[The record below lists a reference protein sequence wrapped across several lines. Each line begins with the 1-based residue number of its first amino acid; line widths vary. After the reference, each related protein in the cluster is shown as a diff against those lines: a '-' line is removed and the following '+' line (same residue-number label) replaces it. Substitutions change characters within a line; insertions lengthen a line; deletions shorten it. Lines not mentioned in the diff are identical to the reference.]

1 MRWLLYKGLYKP
13 GHYYS
18 PIPYLKNVHS
28 NANRIFGQDPMAGIN
43 INAERQA
50 SLLSKMVDLRP
61 DFIWPKNKT
70 PEFRYHT
77 ENMYFNAPDALSIY
91 SMMRLIKPQ
100 KIIEIGSGFSS
111 AIMIDTNERFLNN
124 AVHIDF
130 IEPFPERLN
139 SLITDSDRSL
149 NRYTYHAKFIQ
160 DIELSL
166 FAGLEENDFLFID
179 SSHISKVGSDLNHIL
194 FQLVP
199 TLKKG
204 VYIHFHD
211 IFYPLEY
218 PRDWIDQGIFW
229 NEVYLL
235 RAFLMNIFDFE
246 IILFNNYNYKYANQ
260 FLNEPCAGGSLWL
273 RKIS

>member
-1 MRWLLYKGLYKP
+1 MIRLIKDRLRWLLYKGLYKP

-18 PIPYLKNVHS
+18 PIPDLKNVHS

-43 INAERQA
+43 INAEQQA
-50 SLLSKMVDLRP
+50 ELLSKMVDLRP
-61 DFIWPKNKT
+61 DFMWPRYKT

-77 ENMYFNAPDALSIY
+77 ENMYFNAPDAFALY
-91 SMMRLIKPQ
+91 SMMRLIKPK

-111 AIMIDTNERFLNN
+111 AIMIDTNERYLNN

-130 IEPFPERLN
+130 IEPYPERLN

-218 PRDWIDQGIFW
+218 PRDWIDQGIF
-229 NEVYLL
+229 
-235 RAFLMNIFDFE
+235 
-246 IILFNNYNYKYANQ
+246 
-260 FLNEPCAGGSLWL
+260 
-273 RKIS
+273 